1 MFSLAVAASFF
12 FVVCAGTESE
22 RERGRAFPVF
32 APTEG
37 AVRAGMEKQQA
48 SVLKNH
54 LGLIVSPGKH
64 GHPPFSDLDPV
75 SKNTHLPI

>member
-1 MFSLAVAASFF
+1 M
-12 FVVCAGTESE
+12 
-22 RERGRAFPVF
+22 F

-37 AVRAGMEKQQA
+37 AVRAGMEKQKA

-54 LGLIVSPGKH
+54 LQLIVSPAKH

-75 SKNTHLPI
+75 SKHTHLPI